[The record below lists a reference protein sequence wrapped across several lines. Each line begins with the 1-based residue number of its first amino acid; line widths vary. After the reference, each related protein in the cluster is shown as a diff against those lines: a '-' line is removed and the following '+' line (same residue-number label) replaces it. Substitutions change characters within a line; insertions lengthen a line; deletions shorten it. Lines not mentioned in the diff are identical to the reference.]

1 MPLCSSPD
9 WDAWCAVVTA
19 GLGFGIGLGYRICCV
34 VLWLGC
40 TLTGQSGG
48 AGVEFQFSQ
57 RFLDVPASAVAEN
70 ALTGR
75 RYQHTPK
82 RTSGREADFLAP
94 ATLSVCKASHQ
105 LLETNL
111 CPLELRCSHTHSDL
125 PERFHWSGGQ
135 KGGDA
140 ASSLP
145 WIPHPTFTEGP
156 G

>member
-1 MPLCSSPD
+1 M
-9 WDAWCAVVTA
+9 
-19 GLGFGIGLGYRICCV
+19 

-40 TLTGQSGG
+40 TLTGESGG
-48 AGVEFQFSQ
+48 AGVEFRFSQ

-75 RYQHTPK
+75 KHQHTPK
-82 RTSGREADFLAP
+82 WTSGREADFLAP
-94 ATLSVCKASHQ
+94 ATLFSACKASYQ

-111 CPLELRCSHTHSDL
+111 CPLELRCSHTQSDL
-125 PERFHWSGGQ
+125 PERFHW

-140 ASSLP
+140 ASSFP